1 MKIGIG
7 LPNQIRDVRP
17 GVLPEWARRA
27 EEAGFSTLGSVGR
40 IAYPGV
46 MDTVALAAA
55 AGATSRIGLLS
66 TVLLGPVWPPLLVAK
81 EAASID
87 GVSGGRLTLGV
98 GLGGRPDDFVVKGLG
113 ARGTGRRLDEDI
125 ETYRKVWRG
134 EVPDGC
140 DNPLVPAGTREVP
153 LLFGGGVPASF
164 ERVAR
169 SGQGYIGASL
179 PPAMVGPAFE
189 GVREAWLRAGRKG
202 SPYLVAIAYFAVADR
217 KRAPTGSTTTTRRPV
232 PRPPSCS
239 PPRSGA
245 GPSRSRKW
253 SGPSRASAP
262 TNWSST
268 RPATTS
274 TRWHAWPRSFSRPLR
289 PAHCRRAPP
298 DPAGQRAGRGAAA
311 FG

>member
-66 TVLLGPVWPPLLVAK
+66 TVLLGPVWPALLVAK
-81 EAASID
+81 EAAGID

-98 GLGGRPDDFVVKGLG
+98 GLGGRPDDFVVEGLG

-125 ETYRKVWRG
+125 EAYRKVWRG

-169 SGQGYIGASL
+169 SGRGYIGASL

-202 SPYLVAIAYFAVADR
+202 SPYLVAIAYFAVADPEAGT
-217 KRAPTGSTTTTRRPV
+217 RAVHDYYTTAGPEAAGLLASTVRGGAEQIKEVVRAFEGLGADELVLNPTGDDLDEVARLAEIV
-232 PRPPSCS
+232 
-239 PPRSGA
+239 
-245 GPSRSRKW
+245 
-253 SGPSRASAP
+253 
-262 TNWSST
+262 
-268 RPATTS
+268 
-274 TRWHAWPRSFSRPLR
+274 L
-289 PAHCRRAPP
+289 
-298 DPAGQRAGRGAAA
+298 
-311 FG
+311 